1 MGKSPKK
8 TTFEQ
13 AINELET
20 IVQAMEEGNLTL
32 DECVEKYQR
41 GQELAGICQ
50 EALESARKKL
60 QVLKPDGT
68 LAAQGSTDDVPF

>member
-1 MGKSPKK
+1 MGKPPKK
-8 TTFEQ
+8 PTFEQ
-13 AINELET
+13 AIAELET

-32 DECVEKYQR
+32 DECVQKYQR

-50 EALESARKKL
+50 EALETARKKL

-68 LAAQGSTDDVPF
+68 LAAQEGTEDVPF

>member
-1 MGKSPKK
+1 MGNSQKK
-8 TTFEQ
+8 QTFEQ
-13 AINELET
+13 AIAELET

-41 GQELAGICQ
+41 GEKLAAFCQ
-50 EALESARKKL
+50 QALASARKKL

-68 LAAQGSTDDVPF
+68 LAVQDDTNESPF